1 MSDRQAKANQ
11 DIAQLNQQGAK
22 TAQREQL
29 AVLTS
34 PVAGTV
40 QQLAVHSPGGVVTP
54 AQTLMVIVPD
64 GAELT
69 AEVTVDNKDIG
80 FVHEGQDVE
89 VKLETFSFTRYGT
102 VPAKLVRVT
111 SDAVND
117 EQRGAVFP
125 ATLRLERQ
133 VIDVDGK
140 PIRLA
145 PGMNVTAEVKTGKR
159 RVIDF
164 LLSPI
169 RQVTNQSLKE
179 R

>member
-1 MSDRQAKANQ
+1 MCIRDS
-11 DIAQLNQQGAK
+11 
-22 TAQREQL
+22 
-29 AVLTS
+29 
-34 PVAGTV
+34 
-40 QQLAVHSPGGVVTP
+40 
-54 AQTLMVIVPD
+54 
-64 GAELT
+64 AELT

-117 EQRGAVFP
+117 DKRGAVFT

-159 RVIDF
+159 RVIEF

-169 RQVTNQSLKE
+169 QQVTNQSLKE